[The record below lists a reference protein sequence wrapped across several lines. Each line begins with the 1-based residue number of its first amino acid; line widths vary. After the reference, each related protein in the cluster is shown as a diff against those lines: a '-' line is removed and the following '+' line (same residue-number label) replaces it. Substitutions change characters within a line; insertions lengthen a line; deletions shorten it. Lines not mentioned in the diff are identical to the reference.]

1 MDDLIDAI
9 VSNESPTD
17 IHAKIKDILYAKSA
31 ENINAVRPAVTASM
45 FGGPNP
51 YLDDESAETETDET
65 APEAES
71 EVEVGD
77 EVSSEDETDVETTAE
92 TEVAPS
98 DEEEVEPAVA

>member
-31 ENINAVRPAVTASM
+31 ENINSVRPAVTASM

-77 EVSSEDETDVETTAE
+77 ETDVETTAE

>member
-17 IHAKIKDILYAKSA
+17 IHSKIKDILYAKSA
-31 ENINAVRPAVTASM
+31 ENINSVRPAVTASM

-77 EVSSEDETDVETTAE
+77 ETDVETTAE